1 MGRVMEGRMA
11 VMEATEARAMNPYE
25 SQGEVARVIRRYLQ
39 QPDSHTLQL
48 SHCVRS
54 IDQVC

>member
-1 MGRVMEGRMA
+1 MEGRMA